1 MATNFPLLAAT
12 GLQPTQEEYRPAD
25 RWLRRLCVA
34 LLADALKDL
43 GGFGSCGGRVARARY
58 GREAGDWVRSD
69 AWYFFSFSLVCT
81 VLDLDIEAARSHIIH
96 RFAPGS
102 APRTGQAHLPRS
114 PWRGSTADVP
124 APPGRPSGKYCGR
137 VLR

>member
-1 MATNFPLLAAT
+1 MATNLFPLAAT
-12 GLQPTQEEYRPAD
+12 SLRPVHEEYRPAD

-58 GREAGDWVRSD
+58 GREAEDWVRSD
-69 AWYFFSFSLVCT
+69 AWYCFSFSQVCT
-81 VLDLDIEAARSHIIH
+81 VLDLDIEAARSQIIH
-96 RFAPGS
+96 RFAPWI
-102 APRTGQAHLPRS
+102 AQAHLPRS
-114 PWRGSTADVP
+114 PWRGSTADAP
-124 APPGRPSGKYCGR
+124 APHRRPSGNYRGR